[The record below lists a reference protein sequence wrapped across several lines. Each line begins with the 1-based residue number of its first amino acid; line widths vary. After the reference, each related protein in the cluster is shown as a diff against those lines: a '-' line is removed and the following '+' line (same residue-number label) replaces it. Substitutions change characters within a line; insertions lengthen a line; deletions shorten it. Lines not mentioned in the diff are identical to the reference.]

1 MGPPPKDK
9 YDTEFIKR
17 TQTLI
22 NGYHEKYTITLL
34 LNCLLGLIILPN
46 EFKGRKGRKFTFLN
60 QDIQSIK
67 EIQGIISKNN
77 FLFNPTKKKKGDGYV
92 SDKKSLKN
100 FLKKIR
106 NGIAHQ
112 QIEPIN
118 ENGEWKGVRIKDI
131 NDFNNKNLELE
142 IEFTIKELRDFAFF
156 ISTKYIEEF
165 EKLNKTLADDI
176 SL

>member
-1 MGPPPKDK
+1 MGAPSKEK

-22 NGYHEKYTITLL
+22 KDYQHRNGVYTTTLL

-46 EFKGRKGRKFTFLN
+46 EFKERKGRKFNFLN
-60 QDIQSIK
+60 QEIQNIA
-67 EIQGIISKNN
+67 EIQGIISKKG
-77 FLFNPTKKKKGDGYV
+77 FLFNPTTKKKGQYV

-106 NGIAHQ
+106 NGTAHQ
-112 QIEPIN
+112 RIEPIN
-118 ENGEWKGVRIKDI
+118 ENGKWKGIKIEDI
-131 NDFNNKNLELE
+131 NDANNKNLELK
-142 IEFTIKELRDFAFF
+142 IELTIKELRDFAFF

-165 EKLNKTLADDI
+165 ERLNKR
-176 SL
+176 